1 MTLSLLLLLAC
12 SSTPAPSDG
21 VPTDGGATDGGA
33 TDGGATDGGATDGGA
48 TSPAPGV
55 LVLAGGGTE
64 GEVGDASAWS
74 ARLYGA
80 LVEGGDVTGDGR
92 VRVAVL
98 STAEETDWL
107 PQYLAWLGAD
117 EAENLR
123 VGSREQAQAAD
134 LSEYDAA
141 FLKGG
146 DQGEY
151 YDLWNDTAVDQG
163 LLDLHARGG
172 GIGGTSAGAMSQSQ
186 WALAGG
192 QDLVSDDVLADSHSP
207 YLDDADGGSGVHDD
221 FLGLL
226 PGALVDTHF
235 TERGRLGRLLG
246 AMALA
251 RGQGAPDDLLGVGLE
266 QQTGIVVRDGVVTV
280 HGVGGVSLLRGG
292 SFVRE
297 EGVPLRATDVTLQVL
312 TEGAVFDVDSGDLVT
327 RPDGAAD
334 VTPTAPGASEA
345 AAWAVDGDLRTH
357 EERCAWLAE
366 RDPLPF
372 ALRAGL
378 QAPLLDG
385 AVCLTGAHES
395 DDRATVQEAA
405 LAALAAA
412 PGATAFLVAWE
423 SSLERAV
430 GAGDAVRFADNP
442 EVDGDPRATIVL
454 DGSAVQWT
462 SASPLPSPYDLGDG
476 SLRAVGLGPLTV
488 HVLADSAG
496 TGVTWDQAAREVQG
510 W

>member
-1 MTLSLLLLLAC
+1 MTLPLLLLAC
-12 SSTPAPSDG
+12 SSSPAPS
-21 VPTDGGATDGGA
+21 GGAD
-33 TDGGATDGGATDGGA
+33 
-48 TSPAPGV
+48 PEAPGV

-80 LVEGGDVTGDGR
+80 LLEGGDVTGDGR
-92 VRVAVL
+92 VRVVVL

-107 PQYLAWLGAD
+107 PQYLVWLGAD

-134 LSEYDAA
+134 PSEYDAA

-151 YDLWNDTAVDQG
+151 YDLWNDTALEDG
-163 LLDLHARGG
+163 LLALHARGG

-251 RGQGAPDDLLGVGLE
+251 REQGAPDDLLGVGLE

-297 EGVPLRATDVTLQVL
+297 DGVPLRATDVTLQVL
-312 TEGAVFDVDSGDLVT
+312 TEGGRFDLDRLDLDSGEGMT
-327 RPDGAAD
+327 RPDGAVD

-357 EERCAWLAE
+357 EERCAFVAE
-366 RDPLPF
+366 RDPRPF
-372 ALRAGL
+372 TLRAG
-378 QAPLLDG
+378 QDAPLLDG
-385 AVCLTGAHES
+385 AICLTGAHES

-412 PGATAFLVAWE
+412 PGAGAFLVAFE
-423 SSLERAV
+423 SSLERA
-430 GAGDAVRFADNP
+430 AADGDTVRFADNP
-442 EVDGDPRATIVL
+442 EVDGAERATIVL
-454 DGSAVQWT
+454 DGSAVEWT

-476 SLRAVGLGPLTV
+476 SLHAVGLGPLTV

-496 TGVTWDQAAREVQG
+496 TGVTWDQRARAVIG